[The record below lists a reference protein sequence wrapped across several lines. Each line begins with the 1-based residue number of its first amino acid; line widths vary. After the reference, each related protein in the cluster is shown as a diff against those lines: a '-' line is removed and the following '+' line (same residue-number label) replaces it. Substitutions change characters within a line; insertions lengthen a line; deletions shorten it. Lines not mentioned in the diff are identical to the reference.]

1 MSERKTSI
9 TEAAELLG
17 QPFTHTVLGQVDDYC
32 AYLSRFDGTYKFH
45 EHAKDELYLVL
56 EGEVFIDYYDG
67 PSVPLRQGETLVVR
81 AGERHRSRAEEE
93 ALVLMFKAAH
103 LFAE

>member
-1 MSERKTSI
+1 MPERKASI
-9 TEAAELLG
+9 AETAEALTE
-17 QPFTHTVLGQVDDYC
+17 PFTHTILGQVDDYC
-32 AYLSRFDGTYKFH
+32 AYLVRFAGSYKFH
-45 EHAKDELYLVL
+45 DHNKDEMYIVL
-56 EGEVFIDYYDG
+56 DGEIFIDYYDG
-67 PSVPLRQGETLVVR
+67 PSVPVREGEVLVVK

>member
-1 MSERKTSI
+1 MSAQKVNIAKARDLL
-9 TEAAELLG
+9 TE
-17 QPFTHTVLGQVDDYC
+17 PFTHTVLGQVDDYC
-32 AYLSRFDGTYKFH
+32 AYLSSFLGTYKFH
-45 EHAKDELYLVL
+45 DHAKDEMYIVL

-67 PSVPLRQGETLVVR
+67 PSIPVRAGETLVVK

-93 ALVLMFKAAH
+93 SLVLMFKAAH

>member
-1 MSERKTSI
+1 MPERKSVI
-9 TEAAELLG
+9 AEAAESLT
-17 QPFTHTVLGQVDDYC
+17 QPFTHTVVGQVDDYC
-32 AYLSRFDGTYKFH
+32 AYLSRFEGTYRFH
-45 EHAKDELYLVL
+45 EHSKDEMYVVL
-56 EGEVFIDYYDG
+56 EGEVLIDYYDG
-67 PSVPLRQGETLVVR
+67 PSVPVRQGEALVVK